1 MLVDEQA
8 SLVNPLQALNT
19 HKGFEFRT
27 TEAAA
32 EAAAVTQHLP
42 QGNWPDFR
50 KGPLRP
56 NTVKRDSRD
65 MEVTAGVGDEGAE
78 RSPRRKNERVC
89 KKQETLHKNRKK
101 E

>member
-8 SLVNPLQALNT
+8 SLTNPSAALNT

-32 EAAAVTQHLP
+32 GAAAVTQHLP

-50 KGPLRP
+50 KGPLKP
-56 NTVKRDSRD
+56 KTVKRRDSRG
-65 MEVTAGVGDEGAE
+65 TGVDSWGWMGKVQRGTQGGKKGGCA
-78 RSPRRKNERVC
+78 KC
-89 KKQETLHKNRKK
+89 K
-101 E
+101 